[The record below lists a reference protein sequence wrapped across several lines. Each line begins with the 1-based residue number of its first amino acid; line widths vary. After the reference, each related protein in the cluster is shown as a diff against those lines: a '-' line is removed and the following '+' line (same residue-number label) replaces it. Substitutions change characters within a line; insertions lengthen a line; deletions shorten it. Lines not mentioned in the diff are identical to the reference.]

1 MGWLLEMKKI
11 FDICKIYFIT
21 HKNAV
26 ILHAL
31 LCVLLSLQS
40 LATPYITGNF
50 IDVLVIGSDLHGIL
64 NYCCIYTIIT
74 LISLIIGYICNRLY
88 IKLQTTM
95 SFELNRDVLIHL
107 QKIPVS
113 YYFEQDKT
121 SLNQK
126 INNDVN
132 ALITFC
138 ISLFQNLITNLLT
151 VLLAILI
158 ISFFDIKISGILLI
172 LIPCYYLVYKKFKSI
187 LFKNGYEL
195 KKSQTEYFGKLFEQI
210 SYIKQIKIFSLFS
223 SFINRLNNAF
233 NNTINNA
240 YKYQNASYIFSSLD
254 TTILSLAQ
262 IFLFIYGGLK
272 VIGGEISIGNFTI
285 ISSYFGMMLS
295 SVRYFFS
302 LGKNVQ
308 DVMVSYERLYE
319 LINIKSESVGLIRLE
334 SVDKIQIK
342 NASLVSENKNII
354 SDFNVT
360 FVKGSIYVI
369 NGDNG
374 SGKSTLINLILGLF
388 IDEFNGDIFFNSISI
403 KDIDMYYLR
412 QKCIGIT
419 EQEPILFEDSI
430 MYNIFLGENKDKSN
444 GLSNLI
450 DILNFTDFLKALP
463 NGIETKVCEK
473 AATFSGGE
481 KQKIALLR
489 ALIKDSDVLL
499 LDEPTSALDSISS
512 ERLMNYLRTIK
523 NNKII
528 IIVTHDKLFFDIA
541 DDIIYI
547 DENNYI
553 IDK

>member
-26 ILHAL
+26 ILYAL

-107 QKIPVS
+107 QKIPIS

-126 INNDVN
+126 INNDAN

-138 ISLFQNLITNLLT
+138 ISLFQNLITNFLT

-158 ISFFDIKISGILLI
+158 ISFFDIRIASVLFI
-172 LIPCYYLVYKKFKSI
+172 LIPCYYLVYKKFKNI
-187 LFKNGYEL
+187 LFKSGYEF

-223 SFINRLNNAF
+223 SFIYRLNYAF
-233 NNTINNA
+233 NKTINNA
-240 YKYQNASYIFSSLD
+240 YKYQNSSYFFSSLD
-254 TTILSLAQ
+254 TVILSLAQ

-272 VIGGEISIGNFTI
+272 VISGKISIGSFTI

-295 SVRYFFS
+295 SIRYFFS

-319 LINIKSESVGLIRLE
+319 LINIKSESLGLIRFE
-334 SVDKIQIK
+334 SVDNIEIK
-342 NASLVSENKNII
+342 NVSLVSKNKIII
-354 SDFNVT
+354 SDFNAN
-360 FVKGSIYVI
+360 FAKDRIYVI

-388 IDEFNGDIFFNSISI
+388 IDEFKGDIFFNNTSI

-412 QKCIGIT
+412 QRCIGIT

-430 MYNIFLGENKDKSN
+430 IYNIFLDENKDKSN
-444 GLSNLI
+444 NLSNLI
-450 DILNFTDFLKALP
+450 NILNFSDFLETLP
-463 NGIETKVCEK
+463 SGIETKVCEK

-512 ERLMNYLRTIK
+512 DRLMNYLKTIK
-523 NNKII
+523 KNKII
-528 IIVTHDKLFFDIA
+528 IIVTHDKRFLDVA
-541 DDIIYI
+541 DDIICM
-547 DENNYI
+547 DENNFI
-553 IDK
+553 TDK

>member
-1 MGWLLEMKKI
+1 MKKI
-11 FDICKIYFIT
+11 FNICKIYFIT

-107 QKIPVS
+107 QKIPIS

-126 INNDVN
+126 INNDAN

-138 ISLFQNLITNLLT
+138 ISLFQNLITNFLT

-158 ISFFDIKISGILLI
+158 ISFFDIRIASVLFI
-172 LIPCYYLVYKKFKSI
+172 LIPCYYLVYKKFKNI
-187 LFKNGYEL
+187 LFKSGYEL

-223 SFINRLNNAF
+223 SFIYRLNYAF
-233 NNTINNA
+233 NKTINNA
-240 YKYQNASYIFSSLD
+240 YKYQNSSYFFSSLD
-254 TTILSLAQ
+254 TVILSLAQ

-272 VIGGEISIGNFTI
+272 VISGKISIGSFTI

-295 SVRYFFS
+295 SIRYFFS

-319 LINIKSESVGLIRLE
+319 LINIKSESLGLIRFE
-334 SVDKIQIK
+334 SVDNIEIK
-342 NASLVSENKNII
+342 NVSLVSKNKIII
-354 SDFNVT
+354 SDFNAN
-360 FVKGSIYVI
+360 FAKDRIYVI

-388 IDEFNGDIFFNSISI
+388 IDEFKGDIFFNNTSI

-412 QKCIGIT
+412 QRCIGIT

-430 MYNIFLGENKDKSN
+430 IYNIFLDENKDKSN
-444 GLSNLI
+444 NLSNLI
-450 DILNFTDFLKALP
+450 NILNFSDFLETLP
-463 NGIETKVCEK
+463 SGIETKVCEK

-512 ERLMNYLRTIK
+512 DRLMNYLKTIK
-523 NNKII
+523 KNKII
-528 IIVTHDKLFFDIA
+528 IIVTHDKRFLDVA
-541 DDIIYI
+541 DDIICM
-547 DENNYI
+547 DENNFI
-553 IDK
+553 TDK